1 MNALLAALLGA
12 LFSAALPGVGWWPLA
27 LVLVPLFVLIAH
39 SPNARAAFSLGYWFA
54 VAFFGLYLLWLPT
67 SFATLFSPAAWVI
80 YPPLLLILGLFWG
93 LVTGL
98 SRWLGGP
105 GRGTLALLPALWVL
119 MEWLRTQGYFAFPWG
134 VLGYLWVG
142 TPVAQLAELTGVYG
156 LSLLTLTLI
165 SLLALPWV
173 GRGQWLRPLLGATL
187 LLGAAWGYGLLR
199 EGMPLPEPTYQA
211 LLVQG
216 DTDPLGRAIGTEND
230 LDVYLRLTRWALADG
245 ASPQLIVWPESV
257 VMGPPLESPAAHS
270 VLQQIQTVVGEIPMV
285 TGVSAVNGLVRFN
298 SVYSLQGTTVL
309 SRYDKSYLVP
319 FGERW
324 PLIEQLPNLY
334 RTVFSWF
341 GLPMLL
347 NTSAGQAVTPLQ
359 SPVGIIGAYIC
370 YESVFPQ
377 VARQMVAQGAQVL
390 LNISNDA
397 WFGLGRGAQQ
407 HFLMGSLR
415 AIETRRYLLRAGNDG
430 ITAVIDPLGRVQA
443 ALPRG
448 GQATLMVSYA
458 LQEGLTPY
466 VRLGDRW
473 LLLVVLYALLV
484 PLLRSRQN
492 VINRIGQ

>member
-1 MNALLAALLGA
+1 MNVLLAALLGA

-39 SPNARAAFSLGYWFA
+39 SPNARGAFWLGFWFG

-67 SFATLFSPAAWVI
+67 SFATLFGPAAWVI
-80 YPPLLLILGLFWG
+80 YPPLLLILGVFWG

-105 GRGTLALLPALWVL
+105 GVGTLALLPALWLL

-142 TPVAQLAELTGVYG
+142 TPVAQLAEVLGVYG
-156 LSLLTLTLI
+156 LSLLTLTLT
-165 SLLALPWV
+165 SLLAIPWV
-173 GRGQWLRPLLGATL
+173 RRGQWLEALLGAAL
-187 LLGAAWGYGLLR
+187 LLGVAWGYGLLR
-199 EGMPLPEPTYQA
+199 ERMPLPETTHQA

-216 DTDPLGRAIGTEND
+216 DTDPLGRAIGIEND

-245 ASPQLIVWPESV
+245 ANPQLIVWPESV
-257 VMGPPLESPAAHS
+257 VMGPPLESPAAHGA
-270 VLQQIQTVVGEIPMV
+270 LQQIQAVVGEIPLV
-285 TGVSAVNGLVRFN
+285 TGVSAVTGTVRFN
-298 SVYSLQGTTVL
+298 SVYSLQGRTVL
-309 SRYDKSYLVP
+309 SRYNKVYLVP

-324 PLIEQLPNLY
+324 PLIEQFPNFY

-347 NTSAGQAVTPLQ
+347 NTSPGLAVTPLQ
-359 SPVGIIGAYIC
+359 SPVGVIGAYIC

-377 VARQMVAQGAQVL
+377 VARQMVTQGAQVL

-397 WFGLGRGAQQ
+397 WFGLGRGAKQ

-430 ITAVIDPLGRVQA
+430 ITAVIDPLGRVTA
-443 ALPRG
+443 ELPRG
-448 GQATLMVSYA
+448 GQATLLVSFA
-458 LQEGLTPY
+458 LQDGLTPY

-484 PLLRSRQN
+484 LLLRSRL
-492 VINRIGQ
+492 RP

>member
-1 MNALLAALLGA
+1 MNALLAAILGA

-27 LVLVPLFVLIAH
+27 LVLVPLFVLIAQ
-39 SPNARAAFSLGYWFA
+39 SSSVRGAFSLGFWFA

-80 YPPLLLILGLFWG
+80 YPPLLLILGVFWG

-98 SRWLGGP
+98 SRWLGGL
-105 GRGTLALLPALWVL
+105 GAGTLALLPALWLL

-142 TPVAQLAELTGVYG
+142 TPVAQLAEVLGVYG
-156 LSLLTLTLI
+156 LSLLTLALI
-165 SLLALPWV
+165 ALLALPWV
-173 GRGQWLRPLLGATL
+173 RRGQSLRALFGAAL
-187 LLGAAWGYGLLR
+187 LLGAAWGYGLFR
-199 EGMPLPEPTYQA
+199 EGMPLPETPYQA

-216 DTDPLGRAIGTEND
+216 DTDPLGRAIGAEND
-230 LDVYLRLTRWALADG
+230 LEVYLRLTRWALADG
-245 ASPQLIVWPESV
+245 ANPQLIVWPESV
-257 VMGPPLESPAAHS
+257 VMGPPLESPAAHGA
-270 VLQQIQTVVGEIPMV
+270 LQQIQAVVGEIPLV
-285 TGVSAVNGLVRFN
+285 TGVSAVTGTIRFN
-298 SVYSLQGTTVL
+298 SVYSLQGRAVL
-309 SRYDKSYLVP
+309 SRYDKVYLVP

-347 NTSAGQAVTPLQ
+347 NTSPGQAVTPLQ
-359 SPVGIIGAYIC
+359 SPVGLIGAYIC

-448 GQATLMVSYA
+448 GQASLSGHFALM
-458 LQEGLTPY
+458 EGYTPY

-473 LLLVVLYALLV
+473 LLAVALYALLV
-484 PLLRSRQN
+484 PLLRIRKP
-492 VINRIGQ
+492 

>member
-1 MNALLAALLGA
+1 MNTLMAALLGA

-27 LVLVPLFVLIAH
+27 LVLVPLFVLIAR
-39 SPNARAAFSLGYWFA
+39 STRVREAFWLGFWFA

-67 SFATLFSPAAWVI
+67 SFAALFGPIAWII
-80 YPPLLLILGLFWG
+80 YPPLLLILGVFWG
-93 LVTGL
+93 LVAAL
-98 SRWLGGP
+98 SRWLGRSGT
-105 GRGTLALLPALWVL
+105 GTLALLPALWLL

-142 TPVAQLAELTGVYG
+142 TPVAQLAELLGVYG
-156 LSLLTLTLI
+156 LSLLTLTLT

-173 GRGQWLRPLLGATL
+173 RRGQWLAALLGAAL
-187 LLGAAWGYGLLR
+187 LLGAAWGYGLIR
-199 EGMPLPEPTYQA
+199 EGVPLPETTHQV

-216 DTDPLGRAIGTEND
+216 DTNPLGRAIGAEND
-230 LDVYLRLTRWALADG
+230 LEIYLRLTRWALADG
-245 ASPQLIVWPESV
+245 ANPQLVVWPESV
-257 VMGPPLESPAAHS
+257 VMGPPLESPAAREA
-270 VLQQIQTVVGEIPMV
+270 LQQIQAVVGEIPLV
-285 TGVSAVNGLVRFN
+285 TGVSAVTGTVRFN
-298 SVYSLQGTTVL
+298 SVYSLQGGTVL
-309 SRYDKSYLVP
+309 SRYDKVYLVP

-324 PLIEQLPNLY
+324 PLIEQFPNFF

-341 GLPMLL
+341 GLPMML
-347 NTSAGQAVTPLQ
+347 NTSPGQAVNPLQ
-359 SPVGIIGAYIC
+359 SPVGMIGAYIC

-415 AIETRRYLLRAGNDG
+415 AIETRRYLLRAANDG
-430 ITAVIDPLGRVQA
+430 ITAVIDPLGRLQA

-448 GQATLMVSYA
+448 GQGSLSGHFA
-458 LQEGLTPY
+458 LLEGHTPY

-473 LLLVVLYALLV
+473 LLLVVFYALLV
-484 PLLRSRQN
+484 PLSRSRL
-492 VINRIGQ
+492 RP